1 MVKCFGKTAHI
12 IKERGIMEYRKEKES
27 FDFKM
32 VPLRLV
38 FSQIISM
45 WAPQSLHHL
54 IIGLETLALNFLIA
68 IKRINLLTLFDD
80 RNEEIARRKSTKI
93 CLEVSTELIKI

>member
-12 IKERGIMEYRKEKES
+12 TKEHGIMEYKKEKES

-54 IIGLETLALNFLIA
+54 IIGLETLVLNFLIA

-93 CLEVSTELIKI
+93 CSEVSTELIKI